1 MIFGQ
6 ESKQSSSITSLFN
19 RLSVNFESNSQ
30 WYLNDSYVDN
40 PENPNQIGEE
50 KLRTVNFLRLD
61 YNISDNFSSGI
72 QIESYTPENLLNMS
86 NLYDEDLGIA
96 TYYIQYQNKNLNLTL
111 GYFYEQFGSGLIL
124 RSWEDRILGI
134 NTALRGLRL
143 KYRIGNDINLTFL
156 YGNQRKGFEL
166 SDSYVIGFD
175 SEINL
180 LDLLNISYEG
190 NLNLG

>member
-86 NLYDEDLGIA
+86 NLYDKDLGIA

-143 KYRIGNDINLTFL
+143 KYRIRNDINLTFL
-156 YGNQRKGFEL
+156 Y
-166 SDSYVIGFD
+166 
-175 SEINL
+175 
-180 LDLLNISYEG
+180 
-190 NLNLG
+190 

>member
-61 YNISDNFSSGI
+61 YNISDIFI
-72 QIESYTPENLLNMS
+72 
-86 NLYDEDLGIA
+86 
-96 TYYIQYQNKNLNLTL
+96 
-111 GYFYEQFGSGLIL
+111 
-124 RSWEDRILGI
+124 R
-134 NTALRGLRL
+134 NT
-143 KYRIGNDINLTFL
+143 N
-156 YGNQRKGFEL
+156 
-166 SDSYVIGFD
+166 
-175 SEINL
+175 
-180 LDLLNISYEG
+180 
-190 NLNLG
+190 